1 MVRCFLDAFV
11 FQRDAFVFQ
20 CFSML
25 LDAFV
30 FQCFSMLLDAFVFQR
45 DTMGYFHGRSQEGR
59 IGHLAPGI
67 GLKTKIYRKI

>member
-1 MVRCFLDAFV
+1 
-11 FQRDAFVFQ
+11 
-20 CFSML
+20 
-25 LDAFV
+25 
-30 FQCFSMLLDAFVFQR
+30 MLLDAFVFQR